1 LANTKGI
8 EAQIQRLWK
17 NVAGL
22 AERHMTKFPDDMQ
35 RDGLVLNNDEWLQKI
50 SIMDVL
56 GTIGSGLRLGPLL
69 GRDT

>member
-1 LANTKGI
+1 
-8 EAQIQRLWK
+8 
-17 NVAGL
+17 
-22 AERHMTKFPDDMQ
+22 MTKLPDDMQ

-69 GRDT
+69 GRDTYVALLDNHREKES